1 MDFKFTEEQEL
12 LVESLREFMSREVTE
27 EDIKTFYKEG
37 AVSEKFSKA
46 FIEAGF
52 GFLGIPEEYG
62 GTPADVTTLMLVGE
76 ELSRQG
82 AAVFPFM
89 SNILNMY
96 DMVEFGRPDQIT
108 TTMEIYRQTGK
119 PAFSLAISEPQ
130 AGSDNSSMTTVAT
143 HKNGKVYLNGAKTWV
158 THGNVAPWTLVVCKE
173 ESPELTNKN
182 MSMYLFPADTPGVKF
197 SQLHKIGQ
205 TSTTFC
211 EMYLDNV
218 EIDESAL
225 VGERNKGFLQL
236 MKNFEV
242 ERLLIAAQ
250 SLGLAKAAMDDAA
263 AYANER
269 IQFGKPIG
277 SQQMIQQMLT
287 DMEIK
292 IKNMHNLLY
301 EATWRHDNGLPIK
314 LESALVKRYCGMTGT
329 EVCSDAIQI
338 FGGLGYTTETR
349 VSRAWQDAR
358 GWQIAGGTD
367 QIMVHIAGREIL
379 KKYKK

>member
-1 MDFKFTEEQEL
+1 MDFRFTEEQEL

-27 EDIKTFYKEG
+27 EDIKTFYQEG

-76 ELSRQG
+76 ELTRQS

-89 SNILNMY
+89 SNILNMF
-96 DMVEFGRPDQIT
+96 DMVEFGRPDQIMT
-108 TTMEIYRQTGK
+108 MMEIYKQTGK

-130 AGSDNSSMTTVAT
+130 GGSDNSAMTTVAT

-182 MSMYLFPADTPGVKF
+182 MSMYLFAADTPGVKF

-225 VGERNKGFLQL
+225 LGEKDKGFLQL

-242 ERLLIAAQ
+242 ERLLIASQ

-263 AYANER
+263 AYASER

-277 SQQMIQQMLT
+277 NQQMIQQMLT

-314 LESALVKRYCGMTGT
+314 LESALVKRYCGMTAT

-367 QIMVHIAGREIL
+367 QIMVHIAGREVL

>member
-1 MDFKFTEEQEL
+1 MDFRFTEEQEL
-12 LVESLREFMSREVTE
+12 LVESLREFMSREVNE
-27 EDIKTFYKEG
+27 EDIKTFYQEG
-37 AVSEKFSKA
+37 AVSEKFSKE

-76 ELSRQG
+76 EITRQS

-89 SNILNMY
+89 SNILNMF

-108 TTMEIYRQTGK
+108 AMMEIYRQTGK

-130 AGSDNSSMTTVAT
+130 AGSDNSAMTTVAT

-225 VGERNKGFLQL
+225 LGEKDKGFLQL

-242 ERLLIAAQ
+242 ERLLIASQ

-263 AYANER
+263 AYASER
-269 IQFGKPIG
+269 MQFGKPIG
-277 SQQMIQQMLT
+277 NQQMIQQMLT

-292 IKNMHNLLY
+292 IRNMHNLLY

-314 LESALVKRYCGMTGT
+314 LESALVKRYCGMTAT
-329 EVCSDAIQI
+329 DVCSDAIQI

-367 QIMVHIAGREIL
+367 QIMVHIAGREVL